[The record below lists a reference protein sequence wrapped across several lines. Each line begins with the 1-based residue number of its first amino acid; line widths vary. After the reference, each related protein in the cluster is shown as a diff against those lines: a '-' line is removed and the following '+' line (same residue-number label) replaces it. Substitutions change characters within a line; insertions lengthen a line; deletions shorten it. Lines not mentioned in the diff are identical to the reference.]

1 MKALLID
8 DSAQARRLLRL
19 MLLEYGPGIAVIG
32 EASNADE
39 GLELTEK
46 LNPDVLFLDIEMP
59 GKSGLQFAQILQKKG
74 IACPIIFTTAYNSY
88 AINAFRLSALDY
100 LLKPIQEDQL
110 IEAIDKLKEQHE
122 IAENLNRL
130 RVLSDNLHEPN
141 STLCIPVQGG
151 SEYFPIQEILYLEAD
166 GSYVRVKFV
175 NGKEKVVSKNLKY
188 FEFSLGESSFFV
200 RCHRSYLVNMQHLA
214 FHSKSNGG
222 WLKLKNGSEIPISRE
237 RKQAVLSF
245 LETLNR

>member
-19 MLLEYGPGIAVIG
+19 MLLEYGPEISVIG

-39 GLELTEK
+39 GLELKEK

-59 GKSGLQFAQILQKKG
+59 GKSGLQLAQILQKKG

-122 IAENLNRL
+122 IAENMNRL
-130 RVLSDNLHEPN
+130 RVLSDNLNEPN

-151 SEYFPIQEILYLEAD
+151 SEYLPIQEILYLEAD

-188 FEFSLGESSFFV
+188 FEFSLGESSVFV

>member
-19 MLLEYGPGIAVIG
+19 MLLEYGPEISVIG

-130 RVLSDNLHEPN
+130 RVLNDNLHEPN

-151 SEYFPIQEILYLEAD
+151 SEYLPIQEILYLEAD

-188 FEFSLGESSFFV
+188 FEFSLEESSFFV

-245 LETLNR
+245 LDTLNR